1 MSKHLSLG
9 KKGEDI
15 AASYLINKGYEI
27 IDRNWKTERLEL
39 DLIAKKD
46 GIYVF
51 IEVKTR
57 STSFYGNPEEAITK
71 AKKDNILEAVELYLE
86 EKNID
91 SEIRIDVVTLI
102 LKENSHSITHL
113 EDAILPY
120 D

>member
-1 MSKHLSLG
+1 MKANVA
-9 KKGEDI
+9 D
-15 AASYLINKGYEI
+15 
-27 IDRNWKTERLEL
+27 KTERLEL